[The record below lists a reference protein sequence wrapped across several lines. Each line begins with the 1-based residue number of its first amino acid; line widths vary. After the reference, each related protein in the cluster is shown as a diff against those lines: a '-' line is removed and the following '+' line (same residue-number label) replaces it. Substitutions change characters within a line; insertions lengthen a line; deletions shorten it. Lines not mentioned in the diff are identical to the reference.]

1 MTSRVRKN
9 LNEEFDQTLTNH
21 RNLKHFMTIKQLNRR
36 QIKWVE
42 FLFEF
47 NFQIIYRSSVQNI
60 KLDNLTRRSQNLST
74 NDNDSRKQYQH
85 QTLLKAKHLNKSVRV
100 VIVVVSKFINEIEKS
115 SINLIAMIYDLSEKK
130 LEIDETMIV
139 TFANIVENSIDIASK
154 DTIIVDFIFDNEF
167 ANNAL
172 VHESSTINAFEVD
185 ASQMNLMNRIK
196 QIYLDDVIL
205 QRIMKAKRENLRR
218 ISINIIKKEVK
229 LELDD
234 YEIKND
240 LFWVKNKLY
249 MLANESFHATLI
261 KHIHES
267 FFENHAKR
275 IVTYD
280 RVNTHYYWFKMTNII
295 TQYIKTCHLCK
306 RTKTYREEKHDLL
319 KSLSISKKY
328 WQNISVN
335 FITSLFVSKRNE
347 RRFRHIL
354 MIVNKL
360 FKKRKFISMNFL
372 KIDAIVQIFEKWIWK
387 EKKHSNIIMFDRNT
401 QFLNHFWVRLCA
413 KIDIKSKL
421 FIFFHLEIN
430 D

>member
-1 MTSRVRKN
+1 M
-9 LNEEFDQTLTNH
+9 
-21 RNLKHFMTIKQLNRR
+21 
-36 QIKWVE
+36 
-42 FLFEF
+42 
-47 NFQIIYRSSVQNI
+47 QNI

-100 VIVVVSKFINEIEKS
+100 VIVVVSKFMNEIEES
-115 SINLIAMIYDLSEKK
+115 SMNLIAMIYDLSEKEF
-130 LEIDETMIV
+130 EIDETMIV

-240 LFWVKNKLY
+240 LF
-249 MLANESFHATLI
+249 
-261 KHIHES
+261 
-267 FFENHAKR
+267 
-275 IVTYD
+275 
-280 RVNTHYYWFKMTNII
+280 
-295 TQYIKTCHLCK
+295 
-306 RTKTYREEKHDLL
+306 
-319 KSLSISKKY
+319 
-328 WQNISVN
+328 
-335 FITSLFVSKRNE
+335 
-347 RRFRHIL
+347 
-354 MIVNKL
+354 
-360 FKKRKFISMNFL
+360 
-372 KIDAIVQIFEKWIWK
+372 
-387 EKKHSNIIMFDRNT
+387 
-401 QFLNHFWVRLCA
+401 
-413 KIDIKSKL
+413 
-421 FIFFHLEIN
+421 
-430 D
+430 